1 MSRGQLR
8 RGRGALRLGRDD
20 TDSPILHVDMDAFY
34 ASVSLLERPELRGT
48 PVIIGGWGSR
58 GVVLSATYEARA
70 LGVHSAM
77 PMGRARRLAPTATY
91 LEPTF
96 ERYSEVS
103 AGVME
108 IFGSITAR
116 VEPLGM
122 DEAFLDV
129 SGAQRRLGSPAA
141 IGEMIRARVA
151 DEQGITCS
159 VGVAPSKFIAKMASS
174 RCKPDGLLVVPADQ
188 VLAFLHPMPV
198 GALWGVGDKTEER
211 LTQLGLRTVA
221 DVAALPVAT
230 LQRALGEA
238 AGRHLHDLANGRDH
252 RAVSTHEPRRSV
264 GADETFARD
273 VDDPDVVRATLLE
286 LSDKVAVRLRRAG
299 MRARTVQLRVRF
311 ADFTTI
317 SRAKTLPDPTD
328 VGHTLYRTA
337 VGLYDGLGL
346 QRARLRLVGVR
357 ADQLVDADRAPEQLL
372 LDAPEHGWRDA
383 ERARDLIA
391 EKYGSGAVRPA
402 RLLRPGR
409 DRHAPGQEGPS

>member
-151 DEQGITCS
+151 DEQGITS
-159 VGVAPSKFIAKMASS
+159 RSGWPRASS
-174 RCKPDGLLVVPADQ
+174 SPRWPP
-188 VLAFLHPMPV
+188 
-198 GALWGVGDKTEER
+198 R
-211 LTQLGLRTVA
+211 
-221 DVAALPVAT
+221 AA
-230 LQRALGEA
+230 
-238 AGRHLHDLANGRDH
+238 
-252 RAVSTHEPRRSV
+252 S
-264 GADETFARD
+264 
-273 VDDPDVVRATLLE
+273 
-286 LSDKVAVRLRRAG
+286 
-299 MRARTVQLRVRF
+299 
-311 ADFTTI
+311 
-317 SRAKTLPDPTD
+317 PTD
-328 VGHTLYRTA
+328 CSSSRPTRSW
-337 VGLYDGLGL
+337 
-346 QRARLRLVGVR
+346 RSCIPCRWVR
-357 ADQLVDADRAPEQLL
+357 SG
-372 LDAPEHGWRDA
+372 GW
-383 ERARDLIA
+383 
-391 EKYGSGAVRPA
+391 GTRP
-402 RLLRPGR
+402 RNG
-409 DRHAPGQEGPS
+409 